1 MAVGRRE
8 LMLGTLGMGLALAA
22 GFRPVRAQRNI
33 AQPFS
38 TYGVVPRAGNQT
50 AALQDAADQAAESGT
65 PFFLPPGNYMSGK
78 LELKSGTQ
86 IQGVPG
92 KSVLCYTG
100 GGALISIEN
109 ASDIR
114 LTGLT
119 LEGEAKPIDSGALL
133 IAESVKGLTL
143 SDCRVI
149 GSAEHGIVLH
159 EVSGRI
165 TDCEIGLIGESSGLF
180 SQDAAGLQSRIIMC
194 TTVALT
200 ASWCAARRRART
212 PPWSSRIAS
221 SASWPRAAAAERTA
235 TPSTCFMRG
244 PY

>member
-22 GFRPVRAQRNI
+22 GFRPVRAQGNI

-38 TYGVVPRAGNQT
+38 TYGVVPRAGDQT

-100 GGALISIEN
+100 G
-109 ASDIR
+109 
-114 LTGLT
+114 
-119 LEGEAKPIDSGALL
+119 
-133 IAESVKGLTL
+133 
-143 SDCRVI
+143 
-149 GSAEHGIVLH
+149 
-159 EVSGRI
+159 
-165 TDCEIGLIGESSGLF
+165 
-180 SQDAAGLQSRIIMC
+180 
-194 TTVALT
+194 
-200 ASWCAARRRART
+200 AR
-212 PPWSSRIAS
+212 SSRLRMPRI
-221 SASWPRAAAAERTA
+221 SALPD
-235 TPSTCFMRG
+235 
-244 PY
+244 

>member
-1 MAVGRRE
+1 
-8 LMLGTLGMGLALAA
+8 
-22 GFRPVRAQRNI
+22 
-33 AQPFS
+33 
-38 TYGVVPRAGNQT
+38 
-50 AALQDAADQAAESGT
+50 
-65 PFFLPPGNYMSGK
+65 MSGK
-78 LELKSGTQ
+78 LELKSETQ

-165 TDCEIGLIGESSGLF
+165 TDCEIGLIGESGLF
-180 SQDAAGLQSRIIMC
+180 SQDAAGLEIAHNHVHDCGANGILVCRSEAGEDATMMSNRTLWESSVPGVQPSR
-194 TTVALT
+194 
-200 ASWCAARRRART
+200 
-212 PPWSSRIAS
+212 
-221 SASWPRAAAAERTA
+221 
-235 TPSTCFMRG
+235 
-244 PY
+244 

>member
-8 LMLGTLGMGLALAA
+8 LMMGLALAA

-38 TYGVVPRAGNQT
+38 TYGVVPRAGDQT
-50 AALQDAADQAAESGT
+50 AAHAADQAAESGT
-65 PFFLPPGNYMSGK
+65 PFFLAPGNYMSGK

-133 IAESVKGLTL
+133 IAESVKGLTF
-143 SDCRVI
+143 V
-149 GSAEHGIVLH
+149 
-159 EVSGRI
+159 
-165 TDCEIGLIGESSGLF
+165 GLPRHWERR
-180 SQDAAGLQSRIIMC
+180 A
-194 TTVALT
+194 
-200 ASWCAARRRART
+200 WHCAA
-212 PPWSSRIAS
+212 
-221 SASWPRAAAAERTA
+221 
-235 TPSTCFMRG
+235 
-244 PY
+244 